1 LIHAVISEE
10 KIEKLTA
17 EKWRVYAKWWQKLT

>member
-1 LIHAVISEE
+1 VISEE

-17 EKWRVYAKWWQKLT
+17 EEWRVYAKWLQKGMMFRR